1 MKSDFFIDRPVF
13 STVLS
18 VIIVIVGVIGLAL
31 LPIDTLK
38 IDRHFIGQLVGAGPG
53 GSVVRTIIA
62 LAGTFGMTTV
72 AEGVETAAQLQMLA
86 QLGCH
91 QSQGY
96 LHSAA
101 VPAAVPRC

>member
-1 MKSDFFIDRPVF
+1 M
-13 STVLS
+13 
-18 VIIVIVGVIGLAL
+18 
-31 LPIDTLK
+31 
-38 IDRHFIGQLVGAGPG
+38 GAGPG

-72 AEGVETAAQLQMLA
+72 AEGVETAAQLQMLS

-96 LHSAA
+96 LHSPA
-101 VPAAVPRC
+101 VPAAEFTRMLAAGSLLNGTADQSACARGNTAVDGFGSGLRGRR